1 MPKVLPP
8 DERSSE
14 ANNAKDSAEDGR
26 GCSGLRFAKKGLE
39 LLAQGDVAFT
49 VTSGLLATQ

>member
-1 MPKVLPP
+1 MLPP